1 MKKSLTALFI
11 ACLIVFSFDKAQA
24 DIPILDAIYKS
35 TIKTVQFYSRTADTA
50 IMPITYISSQ
60 DLSLEFDELVDEADS
75 YYFKI
80 VHCNADW
87 QPSNLKSIQYM
98 RDFNEIFIQSRQFST
113 ATKVPF
119 THYTAIIPSM
129 LVSGNFFIKVY
140 EEGNENNVLLTRR
153 FMVVENRISI
163 DGRAGFPNNTSKTK
177 THQMVSFNINYS
189 NYYIVNPS
197 VQLKVIVRQNYDWRS
212 ATPALLPLYIRE
224 DLTQLEY
231 TFYNDATTFP
241 GGNEYRYFDM
251 RSFYFGGFNV
261 GRIIK
266 AKDSTTKLLLA
277 IDKTRASNTYILWN
291 DLNGRYFIQN
301 YETGGTRIEP
311 DYGYVTFTLETNEM
325 PGANV
330 YIYGGLSNWQLAP
343 ENRMVYNTKNDAYE
357 ARLLLKQ
364 GIYNY
369 RYFVTG
375 KGMDE
380 NYYEGNYSATEN
392 VYDVIVYYRI
402 PGEFYDRI
410 IGYQTMRSVGNTNF
424 NR

>member
-1 MKKSLTALFI
+1 MKKVLTIFLL
-11 ACLIVFSFDKAQA
+11 CLLSFSFQNVQA
-24 DIPILDAIYKS
+24 DVPGIDAIYKS

-50 IMPITYISSQ
+50 IMPITFIASQ
-60 DLSLEFDELVDEADS
+60 DLSLEFDELGDEANS

-80 VHCNADW
+80 IHCNGDW

-98 RDFNEIFIQSRQFST
+98 KDFNEIFIQSRQFSA
-113 ATKVPF
+113 ATKVLF
-119 THYTAIIPSM
+119 THYTAVIPAM

-140 EEGNENNVLLTRR
+140 AEGDENNVLLTRR
-153 FMVVENRISI
+153 FMVVENRIEI
-163 DGRAGFPNNTSKTK
+163 DGQVGFPNNTGKTK
-177 THQMVSFNINYS
+177 THQMVSFNINYGS
-189 NYYIVNPS
+189 YYIVNPS
-197 VQLKVIVRQNYDWRS
+197 VQLKVFVRQNYDWRS
-212 ATPALLPLYIRE
+212 MTPALAPMYIRE
-224 DLTQLEY
+224 DITQLQY
-231 TFYNDATTFP
+231 TYYNDATTFP

-266 AKDSTTKLLLA
+266 TKDSTTKVSLA
-277 IDKTRASNTYILWN
+277 IDKTRASNTYILWS
-291 DLNGRYFIQN
+291 DLDGRYYIQN

-311 DYGYVTFTLETNEM
+311 DYGDVTFTLETNER
-325 PGANV
+325 PDANIYVYGA
-330 YIYGGLSNWQLAP
+330 LSNWQLAP
-343 ENRMVYNTKNDAYE
+343 ENKMKYNSDNGAYE
-357 ARLLLKQ
+357 TTMLLKQ

-369 RYFVTG
+369 RYLVTG
-375 KGMDE
+375 KGIDE

-410 IGYQTMRSVGNTNF
+410 IGYQTMSSVGNTNF

>member
-1 MKKSLTALFI
+1 MKKLLTTFLF
-11 ACLIVFSFDKAQA
+11 CLISLSSFNTQA
-24 DIPILDAIYKS
+24 DVPTLDAIYKS
-35 TIKTVQFYSRTADTA
+35 TIKTVQFYSRTTDTA
-50 IMPITYISSQ
+50 IVPITYLSSQ
-60 DLSLEFDELVDEADS
+60 DLSLEFDELGEEANS

-80 VHCNADW
+80 MHCNADW
-87 QPSNLKSIQYM
+87 QSSNLKSIQYM
-98 RDFNEIFIQSRQFST
+98 KDFNEIFIQSRQFSA
-113 ATKVPF
+113 ATKVLF

-129 LVSGNFFIKVY
+129 MVSGNFCIKVF

-153 FMVVENRISI
+153 FMVVENRITI
-163 DGRAGFPNNTSKTK
+163 DGHAGFPNNTSKIK
-177 THQMVSFNINYS
+177 THQMVSFNIYYP
-189 NYYIVNPS
+189 NYYVINPS
-197 VQLKVIVRQNYDWRS
+197 VQLKVYVRQNYDWRS

-224 DLTQLEY
+224 DLKQLDY
-231 TFYNDATTFP
+231 TFYNDATTFS

-266 AKDSTTKLLLA
+266 APDSTTKLLLA

-301 YETGGTRIEP
+301 YETGGTRLEP
-311 DYGYVTFTLETNEM
+311 DYGKVNFLLETPELS
-325 PGANV
+325 GANIYV
-330 YIYGGLSNWQLAP
+330 YGALSNWELAP
-343 ENRMVYNTKNDAYE
+343 ENRMKYNKEKEAYE
-357 ARLLLKQ
+357 AQLLLKQ

-369 RYFVTG
+369 RYFVSG

-392 VYDVIVYYRI
+392 TYDVIVYYRI

-410 IGYQTMRSVGNTNF
+410 IGYQTLRSIGNTNF

>member
-1 MKKSLTALFI
+1 MNKSLTVFLL
-11 ACLIVFSFDKAQA
+11 CLIRLSLHDAKADVPLVDAVF
-24 DIPILDAIYKS
+24 KS

-50 IMPITYISSQ
+50 IMPITYISTQ
-60 DLSLEFDELVDEADS
+60 DLSLEFDEIGDEANS

-80 VHCNADW
+80 IHCNADW
-87 QPSNLKSIQYM
+87 LPSNLKSIQYM
-98 RDFNEIFIQSRQFST
+98 KDFNEIFIQSRQFST
-113 ATKVPF
+113 ATLVPF
-119 THYTAIIPSM
+119 THYTAIIPAM
-129 LVSGNFFIKVY
+129 MVSGNFLIKVF

-153 FMVVENRISI
+153 FMIVENRITI
-163 DGRAGFPNNTSKTK
+163 QGQAGFPNNTAKVR
-177 THQMVSFNINYS
+177 THQMVNFNIFYP
-189 NYYIVNPS
+189 NYYVVNPS
-197 VQLKVIVRQNYDWRS
+197 VQMKVIVRQNYDWRT
-212 ATPALLPLYIRE
+212 ATAPLPPLYIRE
-224 DLTQLEY
+224 DLRQLEY
-231 TFYNDATTFP
+231 TFYNDATTYP

-266 AKDSTTKLLLA
+266 AKDSTTKVILA
-277 IDKTRASNTYILWN
+277 LDHTRNSKMYILWN

-301 YETGGTRIEP
+301 YETGGSRLEP
-311 DYGYVTFTLETNEM
+311 DYGNVTFSLETEEM
-325 PGANV
+325 PDANV
-330 YIYGGLSNWQLAP
+330 YVYGALSNWELAP
-343 ENRMVYNTKNDAYE
+343 ENRMKYNKDHGTYE
-357 ARLLLKQ
+357 VQMLLKQ

-380 NYYEGNYSATEN
+380 NYFEGNYSATEN

>member
-1 MKKSLTALFI
+1 MNKILTIFLF
-11 ACLIVFSFDKAQA
+11 CLISFSQRDALA
-24 DIPILDAIYKS
+24 DIPLVDATFKS

-60 DLSLEFDELVDEADS
+60 DLSLEFDELGEEANS

-80 VHCNADW
+80 IHCNADW
-87 QPSNLKSIQYM
+87 RPSNLKSIQYM
-98 RDFNEIFIQSRQFST
+98 KDFNEVFIQSRQFST
-113 ATKVPF
+113 GTLVPF
-119 THYTAIIPSM
+119 THYTAIIPPM
-129 LVSGNFFIKVY
+129 MVSGNFIIKVF

-153 FMVVENRISI
+153 FMIVENRITI
-163 DGRAGFPNNTSKTK
+163 QGQAGFPNNTSKVR
-177 THQMVSFNINYS
+177 THQMVSFNIFYPG
-189 NYYIVNPS
+189 YYVVNPS
-197 VQLKVIVRQNYDWRS
+197 VQMKVIVRQNYDWRT
-212 ATPALLPLYIRE
+212 ATPALAPLYIRE
-224 DLTQLEY
+224 DLRQLEY
-231 TFYNDATTFP
+231 TFYDDATTFP

-261 GRIIK
+261 GRLIK
-266 AKDSTTKLLLA
+266 AKDSTTKVILA
-277 IDKTRASNTYILWN
+277 LDHTRNSKMYILWN

-301 YETGGTRIEP
+301 YETGGSRLEP
-311 DYGYVTFTLETNEM
+311 DYGNVTFSLETNEM

-330 YIYGGLSNWQLAP
+330 YVYGALSNWELAP
-343 ENRMVYNTKNDAYE
+343 ENRMKYNSDNGAYE
-357 ARLLLKQ
+357 AKMLLKQ